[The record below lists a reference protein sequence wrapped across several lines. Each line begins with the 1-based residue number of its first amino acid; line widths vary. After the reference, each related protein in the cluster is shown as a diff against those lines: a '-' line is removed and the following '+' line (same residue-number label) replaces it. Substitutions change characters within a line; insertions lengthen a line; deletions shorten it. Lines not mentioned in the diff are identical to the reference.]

1 MSARRDSLLPNAAI
15 VARHEYLDRVRS
27 TLFVVSTLILM
38 VLAVALALAPIAF
51 SYVSRTQPVTI
62 GVVSADEA
70 LRGEAVGTVDRI
82 LNPEATGDATVITS
96 RGYIVEGMADRQ
108 AAERALQRGVAGGVV
123 VIDRAS
129 GGQLRVTFRTNDP
142 GNGVLNQLISFAAVA
157 VGILDWSRNLPPE
170 SQLGAFL
177 TPDYSIEGT
186 NVIGEGGGPVSPEQA
201 AGRSLLGIVFVFLL
215 SMTVAIYGMWVATSI
230 AVEKSSRVMELM
242 VSAASPRQMLIGKVV
257 GVGAA
262 GLTQYV
268 AIAVPAMIV
277 LAFQEPVGD
286 ALLGP
291 GWAAEGTTVAGL
303 TPALLA
309 GYGLFFLLGF
319 VLFALIY
326 AAIGAYVSR
335 PDDLQTMSLPL
346 SLVALAGYVPALL
359 VLGGRDASWIRTA
372 SFLPPFSP
380 FVMLARIMVGRATA
394 VEIALSVAILIAGI
408 VVVARATIRI
418 YTAGV
423 VLYGQR
429 PSLRAF
435 IAAARRPQ

>member
-1 MSARRDSLLPNAAI
+1 MTARRDSLLPNAAI

-27 TLFVVSTLILM
+27 KLFVASTLILM
-38 VLAVALALAPIAF
+38 VLAVGLALAPIAF
-51 SYVSRTQPVTI
+51 SYASRTHPVTI
-62 GVVSADEA
+62 GVVAPDDG
-70 LRGEAVGTVDRI
+70 LRAEAVGTIDRI
-82 LNPEATGDATVITS
+82 LNPEATGDATVTTS
-96 RGYIVEGMADRQ
+96 RGYIVEAMADRQ

-129 GGQLRVTFRTNDP
+129 EEQLRVTFRTNDP
-142 GNGVLNQLISFAAVA
+142 GNGVLNQLLSFAAVA
-157 VGILDWSRNLPPE
+157 VGILDWSGNVPSE
-170 SQLGAFL
+170 SQLGAFV
-177 TPDYSIEGT
+177 TPEYSIEGT
-186 NVIGEGGGPVSPEQA
+186 NVIGDGGGPVSPEQA
-201 AGRSLLGIVFVFLL
+201 AGRALLGVVFVFLL

-230 AVEKSSRVMELM
+230 AVEKNSRVMELM

-268 AIAVPAMIV
+268 AIAVPALIV
-277 LAFQEPVGD
+277 LAFQRPIGD

-291 GWAAEGTTVAGL
+291 GWAVQGTTVAGL

-359 VLGGRDASWIRTA
+359 VLGGRDATWIRAT

-380 FVMLARIMVGRATA
+380 FVMLARVMVGRATA
-394 VEIALSVAILIAGI
+394 VEIAVSVAILIAAI
-408 VVVARATIRI
+408 LLVARATIRI